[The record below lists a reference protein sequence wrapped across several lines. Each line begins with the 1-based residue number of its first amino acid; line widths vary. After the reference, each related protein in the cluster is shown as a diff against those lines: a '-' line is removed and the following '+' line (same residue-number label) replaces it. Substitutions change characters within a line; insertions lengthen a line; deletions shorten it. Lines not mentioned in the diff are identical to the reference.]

1 MIDNCITGNH
11 RQKSSRS
18 AIVLGKGP
26 FNFILYING
35 LVHSVGRW
43 GIESIKLIEEL
54 KEWSITDRV

>member
-26 FNFILYING
+26 FNFILYLNG

-43 GIESIKLIEEL
+43 GIESIKLIE
-54 KEWSITDRV
+54 